1 MAVPKKK
8 TSVSRK
14 GLRHAGQHHKEY
26 AKSVVKCPTTGEFTL
41 PHRVSPGGWYKG
53 VKIFKTRAE
62 KAAEAEQEETENT
75 ENTEN

>member
-14 GLRHAGQHHKEY
+14 GLRRAGQHHKLY
-26 AKSVVKCPTTGEFTL
+26 AKSVIKCPTTGEFTL

-53 VKIFKTRAE
+53 VKVFET
-62 KAAEAEQEETENT
+62 KADRQEAEENT
-75 ENTEN
+75 EE